1 MAEPRDPGGPFASP
15 GYHLW
20 KAALRWKAA
29 VKLALEPH
37 GLTATQFFVLGA
49 AGWLSRNDRDPP
61 KQRALAELAGV
72 DLMTVSQVVRV
83 LEQAGWVRRVA
94 DPDDARS
101 WRVSATEP
109 GRELLRAAAARVR
122 ATDREFFGTL
132 DDDGE
137 LTHALA
143 RLSEARDHD

>member
-1 MAEPRDPGGPFASP
+1 VGVAREPLGPFGSP

-29 VKLALEPH
+29 VRDALAPH

-49 AGWLSRNDRDPP
+49 AGWLSRDDRAPP
-61 KQRALAELAGV
+61 KQRDVAELAGV
-72 DLMTVSQVVRV
+72 DLMTASQVVRV
-83 LEQAGWVRRVA
+83 LEQSGVLARVP

-101 WRVSATEP
+101 WRVLPTAN

-122 ATDREFFGTL
+122 ATDRSFFGDESITL
-132 DDDGE
+132 AR
-137 LTHALA
+137 TLA
-143 RLSEARDHD
+143 RLSQEPQQ